1 MRTSGENGRGCLD
14 NKVTKTP
21 KEERSEDVIQGIP
34 IETIYLYTLIVC
46 AGIAVLLVIFGD
58 VFDFDGPI
66 DPMLAIPW
74 LAFTSLF
81 GYLGEHLFDLDH
93 LMLFLISGAVSS
105 ILVFFMN
112 FYVLIPMKNAE
123 STLSISEKDMEGNL
137 ATVITPIPIGG
148 MGEIQLKSVT
158 GSISRP
164 AAFYTLQ
171 DQPIERGSQVLI
183 IEIRERVC
191 YVVPYEGSLQV

>member
-1 MRTSGENGRGCLD
+1 MIRG
-14 NKVTKTP
+14 V
-21 KEERSEDVIQGIP
+21 P

-58 VFDFDGPI
+58 IFDFDGPI

-81 GYLGEHLFDLDH
+81 GYLGERLLGWDH
-93 LMLFLISGAVSS
+93 LMVFLVSGAVAS
-105 ILVFFMN
+105 ILVFFLN
-112 FYVLIPMKNAE
+112 FYVLVPMKNAE
-123 STLSISEKDMEGNL
+123 STLSISEKDMEGNI
-137 ATVITPIPIGG
+137 ATVITPIPVGG

-164 AAFYTLQ
+164 AAFYAPQ
-171 DQPIERGSQVLI
+171 DQLIERGAQVLI

-191 YVVPYEGSLQV
+191 YVVSYEGSLQL

>member
-1 MRTSGENGRGCLD
+1 MIRG
-14 NKVTKTP
+14 V
-21 KEERSEDVIQGIP
+21 P

-46 AGIAVLLVIFGD
+46 AGVAFLLVIFGD
-58 VFDFDGPI
+58 IFDFVGPI

-81 GYLGEHLFDLDH
+81 GYLGERLLGWDH
-93 LMLFLISGAVSS
+93 LMVFLVSGAVAS
-105 ILVFFMN
+105 ILVFFLN
-112 FYVLIPMKNAE
+112 FYVLVPMKNAE
-123 STLSISEKDMEGNL
+123 STLSISEKDMEGNI
-137 ATVITPIPIGG
+137 ATVITPIPVGG

-164 AAFYTLQ
+164 AAFYAPQ
-171 DQPIERGSQVLI
+171 DQPIERGAQVLI

-191 YVVPYEGSLQV
+191 YVVPYEGSLQL

>member
-1 MRTSGENGRGCLD
+1 MIR
-14 NKVTKTP
+14 
-21 KEERSEDVIQGIP
+21 GIP
-34 IETIYLYTLIVC
+34 IETIYLYTLFIC

-81 GYLGEHLFDLDH
+81 GYLGEYLLGWNHLT
-93 LMLFLISGAVSS
+93 LFVVSAVLAS
-105 ILVFFMN
+105 ILVFFLN
-112 FYVLIPMKNAE
+112 FYLLMPMKNAE
-123 STLSISEKDMEGNL
+123 STISISEKDMEGNI
-137 ATVITPIPIGG
+137 ATVVTPIPVSG

-164 AAFYTLQ
+164 AAFYAPQ
-171 DQPIERGSQVLI
+171 EQPIECGAQVLI
-183 IEIRERVC
+183 IEIKERVC
-191 YVVPYEGSLQV
+191 YVVPYKGSLQL

>member
-1 MRTSGENGRGCLD
+1 M
-14 NKVTKTP
+14 
-21 KEERSEDVIQGIP
+21 
-34 IETIYLYTLIVC
+34 IVC

-58 VFDFDGPI
+58 IFDFDGPI

-81 GYLGEHLFDLDH
+81 GYLGERLLGWDH
-93 LMLFLISGAVSS
+93 LMVFLVSGAVAS
-105 ILVFFMN
+105 ILVFFLN
-112 FYVLIPMKNAE
+112 FYVLVPMKNAE
-123 STLSISEKDMEGNL
+123 STLSISEKDMEGNI
-137 ATVITPIPIGG
+137 ATVITPIPVGG

-164 AAFYTLQ
+164 AAFYAPQ
-171 DQPIERGSQVLI
+171 DQPTERGAQVLI

-191 YVVPYEGSLQV
+191 YVVPYEGSLQL